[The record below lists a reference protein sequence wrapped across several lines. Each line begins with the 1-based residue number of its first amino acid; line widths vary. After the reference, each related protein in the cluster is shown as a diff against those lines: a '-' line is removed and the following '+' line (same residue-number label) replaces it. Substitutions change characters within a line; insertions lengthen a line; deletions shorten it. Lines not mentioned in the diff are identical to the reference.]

1 MIKILYMKKVII
13 ALALALMAMA
23 LLSNCAQTGLI
34 GKSRSISKER
44 LYHSQRNLLPE
55 KPEKSQE

>member
-1 MIKILYMKKVII
+1 MKKVII
-13 ALALALMAMA
+13 AVALALMAMA

-34 GKSRSISKER
+34 GKSRSIKKER

-55 KPEKSQE
+55 KPERQE